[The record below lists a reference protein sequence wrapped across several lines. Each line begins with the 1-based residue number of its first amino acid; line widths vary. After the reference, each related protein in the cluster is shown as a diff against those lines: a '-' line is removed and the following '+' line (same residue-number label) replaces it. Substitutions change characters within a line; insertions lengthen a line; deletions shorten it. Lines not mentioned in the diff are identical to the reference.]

1 MNLSNANLG
10 TSISVVGGFL
20 LLLLLPF
27 DKILVLFGFDEFKE
41 HHLGDILK
49 NSVIVIFGYLLIKRF
64 GYIKISGI
72 KNFIPKHPMLL
83 IVPLYFV
90 LLGPIMYL
98 LFDYEFHNIKT
109 ADVLILFAAMLSV
122 GISEEVIFRG
132 FVLPNLIKGAPPN
145 QPLIVPILLGSFL
158 FGVLHFLNLLKADAS
173 LHLVLSQVT
182 YATFFGVAFGIV
194 LLRTGSL
201 LPLGLLHG
209 VINFSS
215 NWDDLPG
222 AVEPQG
228 METYV
233 IHEAIISVIVVL
245 PFLFYTLKQLPKI
258 DRNAVIHLYE
268 TDK

>member
-10 TSISVVGGFL
+10 SSISAVGGFL

-27 DKILVLFGFDEFKE
+27 DKILGPFGLDEFKA

-49 NSVIVIFGYLLIKRF
+49 NCTIIIFVLFLIKRS
-64 GYIKISGI
+64 GCLKISGVN
-72 KNFIPKHPMLL
+72 NFIPRHPMLL

-90 LLGPIMYL
+90 FLGPIMYVV
-98 LFDYEFHNIKT
+98 FDYEFYNIKT
-109 ADVLILFAAMLSV
+109 ADVLILLTAMISV

-132 FVLPNLIKGAPPN
+132 FVLPNLIKGAPLN

-158 FGVLHFLNLLKADAS
+158 FGLLHFLNLFRADTS
-173 LHLVLSQVT
+173 LPLVLSQVT

-209 VINFSS
+209 IINFSS
-215 NWDDLPG
+215 SWDDLPG
-222 AVEPQG
+222 AVEPPEIKEFVVQ
-228 METYV
+228 
-233 IHEAIISVIVVL
+233 EAILSVIVVL

-258 DRNAVIHLYE
+258 DRNALLQLYE
-268 TDK
+268 K